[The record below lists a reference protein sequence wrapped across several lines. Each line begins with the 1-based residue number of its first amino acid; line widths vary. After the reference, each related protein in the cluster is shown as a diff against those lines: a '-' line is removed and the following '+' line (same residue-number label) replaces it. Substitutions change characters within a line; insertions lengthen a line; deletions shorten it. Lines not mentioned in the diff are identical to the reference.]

1 MFVSTN
7 FLKLFNQI
15 DNVLDICD
23 THMEL
28 SNLINVTKI
37 NHLDMNNY
45 DFNVTFDDVAILK

>member
-1 MFVSTN
+1 M
-7 FLKLFNQI
+7 

-37 NHLDMNNY
+37 SHRDMNNY
-45 DFNVTFDDVAILK
+45 NFNVTFDDVAIRK